1 MAAKEGRVR
10 EGAEMAD
17 NIKLIMSD
25 LDGTLLDDD
34 NKLTKENIEA
44 LARARRQ
51 GIGIVPVSAR
61 FLSAIEQ
68 ALEGFEEVDYVV
80 CCNGASLYDYRTKEC
95 LFMDEMDKDEVIR
108 MLEYF
113 DTIECMQFVVANGIC
128 YADQVS
134 YDRHYHNMFIPIA
147 YRQTTVGSTFVPSI
161 KDIVR
166 DPAYRVEIIFIIL
179 PDVETTNKANEVI
192 SAMGDY
198 STLGAFPTDL
208 EISNAS
214 ANKEHMIFRMKK
226 ILGVDT
232 KDIMAFGDG
241 ANDAGMV
248 GNAGIGVAMENAMEE
263 TKQTARYITKRNTE
277 SGVGY
282 MINKYLDGELD

>member
-1 MAAKEGRVR
+1 MAGDIR
-10 EGAEMAD
+10 
-17 NIKLIMSD
+17 LIMSD

-34 NKLTKENIEA
+34 NKLTEDNIKA
-44 LARARRQ
+44 LKRAREA
-51 GIGIVPVSAR
+51 GISIVPVSAR

-68 ALEGFEEVDYVV
+68 ALEGFDEVDYVV
-80 CCNGASLYDYRTKEC
+80 CCNGASLYDYKTKEC
-95 LFMDEMDKDEVIR
+95 LFMDEMDKDTVLR

-113 DTIECMQFVVANGIC
+113 DTLQCMQFVVANGEC
-128 YADQVS
+128 FADQVS
-134 YDRHYHNMFIPIA
+134 YDKHFHNMFIPIA
-147 YRQTTVGSTFVPSI
+147 YRQTTLSSTFVPSI

-166 DPAYRVEIIFIIL
+166 DDAYRVEIIFVIL
-179 PDVETTNKANEVI
+179 PDVETTNRANEVI
-192 SAMGDY
+192 SAMGDF

-214 ANKEHMIFRMKK
+214 ANKEHMILRMKE
-226 ILGVDT
+226 IVGVGA
-232 KDIMAFGDG
+232 KEIMAFGDG

-263 TKQTARYITKRNTE
+263 TKKTAAYITKKNTE

-282 MINKYLDGELD
+282 MINRYLDGELTEDH